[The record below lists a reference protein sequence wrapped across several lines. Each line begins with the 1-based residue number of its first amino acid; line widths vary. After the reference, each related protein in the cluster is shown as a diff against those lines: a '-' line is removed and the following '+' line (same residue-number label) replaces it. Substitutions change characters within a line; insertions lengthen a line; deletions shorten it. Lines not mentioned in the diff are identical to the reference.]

1 MQRGDR
7 YRVFENCSI
16 IIIANGSHVDELYR
30 LEVDADTQKE
40 ICLSFDS
47 AVDDL
52 LSEKTKISFD
62 GSYKPHNDEFL
73 AIENFQLSDAIK
85 DAIRDPLGVPAY
97 KKENDEFY
105 EIKAIF
111 VGKRTETEDA
121 ERFQVAFQ
129 RFRKE
134 QYITTNWVNLFFTR
148 DTFRREKNFGISI
161 SDTADCYYTE
171 GELQFSSF
179 YFARQIF
186 DLSEYYRSA
195 TDQEVQ
201 SFTTSDKLSFE
212 DTEAFKNTAN
222 TWIRRKIAMIN
233 DSGVLVNYK
242 ASEIKKLAKDAGITI
257 EIENKKVVI
266 PNDKEQIKVILG
278 FLDEEAYKGPFSQN
292 TFLANSKRRVNK

>member
-1 MQRGDR
+1 M
-7 YRVFENCSI
+7 YFE
-16 IIIANGSHVDELYR
+16 A
-30 LEVDADTQKE
+30 K
-40 ICLSFDS
+40 ICVSFS
-47 AVDDL
+47 G
-52 LSEKTKISFD
+52 KTKISFD

-257 EIENKKVVI
+257 AVENKKVVI

>member
-30 LEVDADTQKE
+30 LEVDVDTQKE

-105 EIKAIF
+105 EIKRIP
-111 VGKRTETEDA
+111 VRVDYPQMIT
-121 ERFQVAFQ
+121 QV
-129 RFRKE
+129 
-134 QYITTNWVNLFFTR
+134 NV
-148 DTFRREKNFGISI
+148 
-161 SDTADCYYTE
+161 
-171 GELQFSSF
+171 
-179 YFARQIF
+179 
-186 DLSEYYRSA
+186 
-195 TDQEVQ
+195 
-201 SFTTSDKLSFE
+201 
-212 DTEAFKNTAN
+212 
-222 TWIRRKIAMIN
+222 
-233 DSGVLVNYK
+233 
-242 ASEIKKLAKDAGITI
+242 
-257 EIENKKVVI
+257 
-266 PNDKEQIKVILG
+266 
-278 FLDEEAYKGPFSQN
+278 
-292 TFLANSKRRVNK
+292 

>member
-1 MQRGDR
+1 M
-7 YRVFENCSI
+7 FENCSI
-16 IIIANGSHVDELYR
+16 IIIANGIHFDELYR
-30 LEVDADTQKE
+30 LEVDADTQRE
-40 ICLSFDS
+40 VCSSFDS
-47 AVDDL
+47 ALNDL
-52 LSEKTKISFD
+52 ISEKTKISFD
-62 GSYKPHNDEFL
+62 GSYKPHNDEIL
-73 AIENFQLSDAIK
+73 VIENFQLSDAIK

-97 KKENDEFY
+97 QKENGEFY
-105 EIKAIF
+105 DIKAIL
-111 VGKRTETEDA
+111 VGKRIETDDT
-121 ERFQVAFQ
+121 ERFEVVFQ

-134 QYITTNWVNLFFTR
+134 QYISTSWVNLFFTNE
-148 DTFRREKNFGISI
+148 TFRREKNFGISI
-161 SDTADCYYTE
+161 SDSVDCYYTE

-201 SFTTSDKLSFE
+201 AFTTSDKLSFE
-212 DTEAFKNTAN
+212 DTETFKTLAN

-233 DSGVLVNYK
+233 DSDVLVNYK

-257 EIENKKVVI
+257 EVENKKVVI

-292 TFLANSKRRVNK
+292 TFLANSKRRINK

>member
-1 MQRGDR
+1 M
-7 YRVFENCSI
+7 FENCSI
-16 IIIANGSHVDELYR
+16 IVIANGDHLDELYR
-30 LEVDADTQKE
+30 LEVDADTQRE
-40 ICLSFDS
+40 VCSSFDS
-47 AVDDL
+47 ALNDL
-52 LSEKTKISFD
+52 ISEKRKISFD

-85 DAIRDPLGVPAY
+85 DVIRDPLGVPAY
-97 KKENDEFY
+97 QKENGEFY
-105 EIKAIF
+105 DIKAIF
-111 VGKRTETEDA
+111 VGKRIETDDT
-121 ERFQVAFQ
+121 ERFEVVFQ

-134 QYITTNWVNLFFTR
+134 QYISTRWVNLFFTNE
-148 DTFRREKNFGISI
+148 TFRREKNFGISI
-161 SDTADCYYTE
+161 SDSADCYYTE

-201 SFTTSDKLSFE
+201 AFTTSDKLSFE
-212 DTEAFKNTAN
+212 DTETFNNSAN

-233 DSGVLVNYK
+233 DSDVLVNYK

-257 EIENKKVVI
+257 VVENKKVVI

-278 FLDEEAYKGPFSQN
+278 FLDEEAYKGPFSRN
-292 TFLANSKRRVNK
+292 TFLANSKRRINK

>member
-1 MQRGDR
+1 M
-7 YRVFENCSI
+7 FENCSI
-16 IIIANGSHVDELYR
+16 IVIANGNHLDELYR
-30 LEVDADTQKE
+30 LEVDADTQRE
-40 ICLSFDS
+40 VCSSFDS
-47 AVDDL
+47 ALNDL
-52 LSEKTKISFD
+52 ISEKTKISFD

-73 AIENFQLSDAIK
+73 AIENFQLSDTIK

-97 KKENDEFY
+97 QKENGEFY
-105 EIKAIF
+105 DIKAIF
-111 VGKRTETEDA
+111 VGKRIETDDT
-121 ERFQVAFQ
+121 ERFKVAFQ

-134 QYITTNWVNLFFTR
+134 QYISTSWVNLFFTNE
-148 DTFRREKNFGISI
+148 TFRREKDFGISI
-161 SDTADCYYTE
+161 SDSVDCYYTE
-171 GELQFSSF
+171 GELRFSSF

-201 SFTTSDKLSFE
+201 AFTTSDKLSLE

-233 DSGVLVNYK
+233 DSDVLINYK
-242 ASEIKKLAKDAGITI
+242 ALEIKNLAKDAGITI
-257 EIENKKVVI
+257 VVENEKVVI

-292 TFLANSKRRVNK
+292 TFLANSKRKINR

>member
-1 MQRGDR
+1 M
-7 YRVFENCSI
+7 FENCSI
-16 IIIANGSHVDELYR
+16 IIIANGNHLDELYR
-30 LEVDADTQKE
+30 LEVDADTQRE

-47 AVDDL
+47 ALNDL
-52 LSEKTKISFD
+52 ISKKTKLSFD
-62 GSYKPHNDEFL
+62 GSYKPHDDEFL

-85 DAIRDPLGVPAY
+85 DAIRDPLGVPVY
-97 KKENDEFY
+97 QKENGEFY
-105 EIKAIF
+105 DIKAIF
-111 VGKRTETEDA
+111 VGKRIETNDTEKFEI
-121 ERFQVAFQ
+121 AFQ

-134 QYITTNWVNLFFTR
+134 QYISTSWFNLFFTNE
-148 DTFRREKNFGISI
+148 TFRREKNFGISI
-161 SDTADCYYTE
+161 SDSVDCYYTE

-179 YFARQIF
+179 YFVRQIF

-201 SFTTSDKLSFE
+201 AFTTSDKLSFE
-212 DTEAFKNTAN
+212 DTEAFKNAAN

-233 DSGVLVNYK
+233 DSDVLVNYK

-257 EIENKKVVI
+257 AVENKKVVI

-292 TFLANSKRRVNK
+292 TFLANSKRRINK

>member
-1 MQRGDR
+1 M
-7 YRVFENCSI
+7 FENCSI
-16 IIIANGSHVDELYR
+16 IIIANGNHLDELYR
-30 LEVDADTQKE
+30 LEVDADTQRE
-40 ICLSFDS
+40 VCSSFDS
-47 AVDDL
+47 ALNDL
-52 LSEKTKISFD
+52 ISEKTKISFD

-97 KKENDEFY
+97 QKENGEFY
-105 EIKAIF
+105 DIKAIF
-111 VGKRTETEDA
+111 VGKRIETDDT
-121 ERFQVAFQ
+121 ERFEVVFQ

-134 QYITTNWVNLFFTR
+134 QYISTSWVNLFFTNE
-148 DTFRREKNFGISI
+148 TFRREKNFGISI
-161 SDTADCYYTE
+161 SDSVDCYYTE

-201 SFTTSDKLSFE
+201 AFTTSDKLSFE
-212 DTEAFKNTAN
+212 DTETFKNAAN

-257 EIENKKVVI
+257 AIENKKVVI

-292 TFLANSKRRVNK
+292 TFLANSKRRINK

>member
-1 MQRGDR
+1 M
-7 YRVFENCSI
+7 
-16 IIIANGSHVDELYR
+16 
-30 LEVDADTQKE
+30 
-40 ICLSFDS
+40 
-47 AVDDL
+47 DDL
-52 LSEKTKISFD
+52 ISEKTRISFD
-62 GSYKPHNDEFL
+62 GRYKPHNDEFL
-73 AIENFQLSDAIK
+73 AIENFQLSDEIK
-85 DAIRDPLGVPAY
+85 DAIRDPLGVPIY
-97 KKENDEFY
+97 TKENDEFI

-111 VGKRTETEDA
+111 VGKRTETENT
-121 ERFQVAFQ
+121 EIFQVAFQ

-134 QYITTNWVNLFFTR
+134 QYIATSWVNLFFTK

-161 SDTADCYYTE
+161 SDTVDCYYTE

-201 SFTTSDKLSFE
+201 AFTTSDKLAFE

-233 DSGVLVNYK
+233 DSDVLVNYK

-292 TFLANSKRRVNK
+292 TFLANSKRKINK

>member
-1 MQRGDR
+1 M
-7 YRVFENCSI
+7 
-16 IIIANGSHVDELYR
+16 
-30 LEVDADTQKE
+30 
-40 ICLSFDS
+40 CL
-47 AVDDL
+47 
-52 LSEKTKISFD
+52 
-62 GSYKPHNDEFL
+62 H
-73 AIENFQLSDAIK
+73 IK
-85 DAIRDPLGVPAY
+85 R
-97 KKENDEFY
+97 NDEFY

-242 ASEIKKLAKDAGITI
+242 ASEIKNWLKMPG
-257 EIENKKVVI
+257 
-266 PNDKEQIKVILG
+266 
-278 FLDEEAYKGPFSQN
+278 
-292 TFLANSKRRVNK
+292 

>member
-1 MQRGDR
+1 MQRGDK
-7 YRVFENCSI
+7 YRMFGNCSI

-52 LSEKTKISFD
+52 ISEKTKISFD

-73 AIENFQLSDAIK
+73 AIENFRLSDAIK

-111 VGKRTETEDA
+111 VGKRIETEDT

-233 DSGVLVNYK
+233 
-242 ASEIKKLAKDAGITI
+242 
-257 EIENKKVVI
+257 I
-266 PNDKEQIKVILG
+266 PMCL
-278 FLDEEAYKGPFSQN
+278 
-292 TFLANSKRRVNK
+292 